1 MKTKVITSLVLIFYG
16 YFIYAQELTQTVRGV
31 VLDNDSRETLIG
43 ATVIR
48 LGAEYVTGTTT
59 NNDGEFILENVP
71 LGRHSFQINYL
82 GYQPYVT
89 GEILVSSGKEVFLE
103 IAMNQSVSNLE
114 EVVVKAEIDK
124 SKTMNIMTLLSA
136 RTFSVE
142 EASRYAG
149 GFDDPTRL
157 VSAFAGVSASQIE
170 SNGISVRG
178 NAPSMVQYRM
188 EGVEIENANHF
199 EGGDLLG
206 GGFVSLFNSHVL
218 GNSDFL
224 TGAFPAEYGNA
235 LSAVFDMNL
244 RVGNNMNYEHSF
256 EAGIMGINAASEGPF
271 KKGGRSSYLINYRYS
286 TFGLISGLLPEGE
299 GLPIYQDLTFK
310 TNFPT
315 KYGVF
320 SVWGAA
326 AIDDFYLKAV
336 EESKDWTMEQ
346 NREEIKADFMPAM
359 GGVNHKYVLK
369 NQAYIHSSILYSYYN
384 RKERMKW
391 LGDDLKLYDMSSMDY
406 TTNNFTVQSFIN
418 KKFGAR
424 HTNRTGIFYKIYN
437 YSIDN
442 YASNERQGPMYSIN
456 RSEGT
461 SSLIRAY
468 TQSKVNVSDQL
479 TFNLGLH
486 YQMFTLN
493 NKYSIEPR
501 LSLRYN
507 LSNKLAMS
515 AAYGL
520 HSRMQTLDHYFVTL
534 ENGEKPNTELDFTKA
549 QHFVLGFDYRI
560 NPHTR
565 IIVNPYYQILSSVP
579 VVRDS
584 SFSVINLQNSHNFNE
599 ALINEGSATN
609 IGIEFTLER
618 FLNRGFY
625 YLATVSLYNS
635 KYKGGDDIER
645 NTIYNG
651 NYVAN
656 ILAGKEW
663 QIGKKKVNIFGVNG
677 RLYTIGGNRTSPV
690 NLEQSLINEEV
701 VYDDTRL
708 YEDQFPATTRL
719 DLSISYIRNKPN
731 YTSTFS
737 IQLLNAL
744 GSVISYS
751 KEYSFVEQDIV
762 ELKTTSMLPNISWK
776 IEF

>member
-1 MKTKVITSLVLIFYG
+1 MKKKVVLLMVLIFCG
-16 YFIYAQELTQTVRGV
+16 YAIHAQELTQTIRGV

-48 LGAEYVTGTTT
+48 LGAEYATGTIT

-256 EAGIMGINAASEGPF
+256 EAGIMGINATSEGPF

-461 SSLIRAY
+461 SSLVRAY
-468 TQSKVNVSDQL
+468 SQSKVKVSDQL

-584 SFSVINLQNSHNFNE
+584 SFSVINLQNSHSFNE
-599 ALINEGSATN
+599 ALINDGSATN

-618 FLNRGFY
+618 FLNKGFY
-625 YLATVSLYNS
+625 YLVTASVYNS

-663 QIGKKKVNIFGVNG
+663 QIGKKKVNSFGVNG
-677 RLYTIGGNRTSPV
+677 RLYAIGGNRTSPV

-701 VYDDTRL
+701 VYDNTRL

-719 DLSISYIRNKPN
+719 DLSISYIKNKPN

-737 IQLLNAL
+737 LQLLNAL
-744 GSVISYS
+744 GSVITYS
-751 KEYSFVEQDIV
+751 KEYSFVEQNIV

>member
-1 MKTKVITSLVLIFYG
+1 MKTKVLASLVIIFSG
-16 YFIYAQELTQTVRGV
+16 YAINAQELTQTVRGV
-31 VLDNDSRETLIG
+31 VLDNDSRETLMG
-43 ATVIR
+43 AAVIR
-48 LGAEYVTGTTT
+48 LGAEYTTGTTT
-59 NNDGEFILENVP
+59 NSAGEFVLENVP
-71 LGRHSFQINYL
+71 LGRHSFQVNYL
-82 GYQPYVT
+82 GYKPYVT
-89 GEILVSSGKEVFLE
+89 SEILVSSGKEVYLE
-103 IAMNQSVSNLE
+103 IALNQSVSNLE
-114 EVVVKAEIDK
+114 EVVIKAEIDK
-124 SKTMNIMTLLSA
+124 SATINSMTLISA

-142 EASRYAG
+142 DASRYAG

-157 VSAFAGVSASQIE
+157 VSAFAGVSAPQIE

-188 EGVEIENANHF
+188 EGIDIDIANHF

-206 GGFVSLFNSHVL
+206 GGFVSLFSRHVL
-218 GNSDFL
+218 GGSDFL

-256 EAGIMGINAASEGPF
+256 EAGIMGINIASEGPF
-271 KKGGRSSYLINYRYS
+271 KKGGSSSYLFNYRYS
-286 TFGLISGLLPEGE
+286 TFGLIEGLLPEGE

-315 KYGVF
+315 KHGVF

-336 EESKDWTMEQ
+336 ESPNDWTMEQ
-346 NREEIKADFMPAM
+346 NREEIKSDFLPAM
-359 GGVNHKYVLK
+359 VGINHRYILK

-384 RKERMKW
+384 RKERMRW
-391 LGDDLKLYDMSSMDY
+391 LGDDLNLYDMSSMDY

-442 YASNERQGPMYSIN
+442 YASKERQGPMYSIN

-461 SSLIRAY
+461 SSLVRAY
-468 TQSKVNVSDQL
+468 SQSKVNASDQL
-479 TFNLGLH
+479 TFNFGLH

-493 NKYSIEPR
+493 NKYSLEPR
-501 LSLRYN
+501 LSLRYDIT
-507 LSNKLAMS
+507 NKLALS
-515 AAYGL
+515 GAYGL
-520 HSRMQTLDHYFVTL
+520 HSRLQILDHYFVTM
-534 ENGEKPNTELDFTKA
+534 ESGETPNTDLDFTKA
-549 QHFVLGFDYRI
+549 QHFVLGFEYRI
-560 NPHTR
+560 TPHTR
-565 IIVNPYYQILSSVP
+565 IIINPYYQILSSVP
-579 VVRDS
+579 VIPDS
-584 SFSVINLQNSHNFNE
+584 SFSVINLQDSHNFNE
-599 ALINEGSATN
+599 ALVNNGSATN
-609 IGIEFTLER
+609 VGIEFTLER
-618 FLNRGFY
+618 FLNKGFY
-625 YLATVSLYNS
+625 YLVTASVYNS

-645 NTIYNG
+645 NTLYNG

-663 QIGKKKVNIFGVNG
+663 QIGRKNVNRFGVNA
-677 RLYTIGGNRTSPV
+677 RLYAIGGNRTSPV
-690 NLEQSLINEEV
+690 DIEQSLIDEEV

-708 YEDQFPATTRL
+708 YENQFPSTNRL
-719 DLSISYIRNKPN
+719 DLTISFIRNKPK
-731 YTSTFS
+731 YTNTFS
-737 IQLLNAL
+737 LQLLNAL
-744 GSVISYS
+744 GSVITYS
-751 KEYSFVEQDIV
+751 KEYDFVEQNVV
-762 ELKTTSMLPNISWK
+762 ELKTTSVLPNISWK

>member
-1 MKTKVITSLVLIFYG
+1 
-16 YFIYAQELTQTVRGV
+16 
-31 VLDNDSRETLIG
+31 
-43 ATVIR
+43 
-48 LGAEYVTGTTT
+48 
-59 NNDGEFILENVP
+59 
-71 LGRHSFQINYL
+71 
-82 GYQPYVT
+82 
-89 GEILVSSGKEVFLE
+89 
-103 IAMNQSVSNLE
+103 
-114 EVVVKAEIDK
+114 
-124 SKTMNIMTLLSA
+124 
-136 RTFSVE
+136 
-142 EASRYAG
+142 
-149 GFDDPTRL
+149 
-157 VSAFAGVSASQIE
+157 
-170 SNGISVRG
+170 
-178 NAPSMVQYRM
+178 
-188 EGVEIENANHF
+188 
-199 EGGDLLG
+199 
-206 GGFVSLFNSHVL
+206 
-218 GNSDFL
+218 
-224 TGAFPAEYGNA
+224 
-235 LSAVFDMNL
+235 
-244 RVGNNMNYEHSF
+244 
-256 EAGIMGINAASEGPF
+256 
-271 KKGGRSSYLINYRYS
+271 
-286 TFGLISGLLPEGE
+286 
-299 GLPIYQDLTFK
+299 
-310 TNFPT
+310 
-315 KYGVF
+315 
-320 SVWGAA
+320 
-326 AIDDFYLKAV
+326 
-336 EESKDWTMEQ
+336 MEQ